1 MANTHPPVMVTVHV
15 EHGMLRAQA
24 IKAKLEEAGVPV
36 LLEYESAG
44 PIIGITI
51 NGLGE
56 VRIKVPADLADEAR
70 HLLEPSSLPL
80 EFDEGEGNETANGE

>member
-1 MANTHPPVMVTVHV
+1 MTNTHPPTMTTVHV

-24 IKAKLEEAGVPV
+24 IKAKLEEAGIPV
-36 LLEYESAG
+36 LLQYESAG

-56 VRIKVPADLADEAR
+56 VRINVPADLADEAR
-70 HLLEPSSLPL
+70 HLLEPSPSPQK
-80 EFDEGEGNETANGE
+80 FDEAVDSE